1 MSRAS
6 AMPPLDK
13 TDSLEKL
20 DKFTAL
26 DSGFHLR
33 QAARHSRKCS
43 FPSTYHSAAQEVR
56 PRRKSSHVVPSSD
69 RMVSVPRRK
78 FSNVSD
84 VVARKLSTTI
94 GWRTHNITDIVHQS
108 KSLCSQYVRA
118 RLKRSGAFHRKLG
131 LQRLSSLAS
140 LHGGAEICEVFRE
153 MALIGVELER
163 MHPSVFT
170 AISRQ
175 VNMAITS
182 DKTVRAVVNSV
193 AVDLF
198 RTEVT
203 WGRIIA
209 LYAVAGGLAV
219 ECVKLGHPEY
229 LMGLIESMGMVA
241 ERDTGQWIAS
251 QGGWAALL
259 TRFRPPN
266 TEPSI
271 GGILVTGGAGLLA
284 VAVFLMVLLPLA
296 GQGHQRAARARQL
309 SGGRRRP
316 VCRPL
321 VAGWTGRGDAPRASA
336 ANQPAGR
343 ETEPARWANGVDSQ
357 LGEVRTLVCWAN
369 RGEPA
374 NGVKC
379 LSCLPALS

>member
-1 MSRAS
+1 MSRTA
-6 AMPPLDK
+6 APPLDK
-13 TDSLEKL
+13 TDSFEKL
-20 DKFTAL
+20 DKFTSL
-26 DSGFHLR
+26 EVSFPQR
-33 QAARHSRKCS
+33 QLLRHSRKSS
-43 FPSTYHSAAQEVR
+43 FPAAFHSSAQEVR

-69 RMVSVPRRK
+69 RVAVPRSRK

-94 GWRTHNITDIVHQS
+94 GWRTHNIQEIVHQS
-108 KSLCSQYVRA
+108 KSLGSQYVRA
-118 RLKRSGAFHRKLG
+118 RLKRSGVFHRKLG

-140 LHGGAEICEVFRE
+140 LHGGAEICDVFRE
-153 MALIGVELER
+153 MVLIGVELER
-163 MHPSVFT
+163 MHPSVYT

-198 RTEVT
+198 RSEVT

-209 LYAVAGGLAV
+209 LYSVAGGLAV

-229 LMGLIESMGMVA
+229 LLGLIESLGMVA

-251 QGGWAALL
+251 QGGWGALL

-266 TEPSI
+266 TDPSI

-284 VAVFLMVLLPLA
+284 VAIFLMVLLRSL
-296 GQGHQRAARARQL
+296 
-309 SGGRRRP
+309 GR
-316 VCRPL
+316 VISDL
-321 VAGWTGRGDAPRASA
+321 
-336 ANQPAGR
+336 R
-343 ETEPARWANGVDSQ
+343 ESTS
-357 LGEVRTLVCWAN
+357 
-369 RGEPA
+369 
-374 NGVKC
+374 
-379 LSCLPALS
+379 